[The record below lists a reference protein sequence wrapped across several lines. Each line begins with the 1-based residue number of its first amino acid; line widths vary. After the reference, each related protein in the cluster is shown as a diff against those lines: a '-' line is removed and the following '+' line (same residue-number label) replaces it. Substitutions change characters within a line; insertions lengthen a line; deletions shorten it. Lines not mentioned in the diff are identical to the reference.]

1 MIQEDL
7 LGPRFSAALSLA
19 NELHGSQKRKG
30 TAVPYISHLLAVASL
45 VIEAGGDEDTA
56 IAALLHDTMEDQG
69 GRPMLD
75 RIRARFGPKVA
86 DIVEACS
93 DTDVTPKPPWLE
105 RKQGYLAE
113 IPHKSEEALLV
124 SLADKVHNAGTILR
138 DHKRVGEEVWTRF
151 TSGRDGTL
159 SYYRALADAFKG
171 LAPEPL
177 WQELEDTVTQLEA
190 RAAAG

>member
-1 MIQEDL
+1 M
-7 LGPRFSAALSLA
+7 GPRFSAALSLA

-30 TAVPYISHLLAVASL
+30 TTIPYVSHLLAVASL

-151 TSGRDGTL
+151 TGGRDGTL
-159 SYYRALADAFKG
+159 WYYRALADAFKG
-171 LAPEPL
+171 LTPAPL